1 MDGPSRRRRRR
12 SVRLPTDAGRE
23 MLAELAAPP
32 GQPRGAVIVVH
43 ELFGLTDHLRDVADR
58 LAAEGYLALAVDLFG
73 HRGGRLRC
81 LLGELGRMLIGGGPA
96 DSALADL
103 EVAAAW
109 LRRQP
114 SYRGLPVGIVGFC
127 WGGGAVLALVTR
139 PDAAVDAAAA
149 FYGRNPPLD
158 EVANV
163 TCPVLA
169 VYGAKDRFVTPSAGR
184 LREAMTRA
192 GRAFEAHVVP
202 DVGHSFMNERRRHDP
217 VAVATGWQLLLTFF
231 GRHLTADE
239 PS

>member
-1 MDGPSRRRRRR
+1 MDGPSRHRRRR

-103 EVAAAW
+103 EVAAA
-109 LRRQP
+109 
-114 SYRGLPVGIVGFC
+114 
-127 WGGGAVLALVTR
+127 
-139 PDAAVDAAAA
+139 
-149 FYGRNPPLD
+149 
-158 EVANV
+158 
-163 TCPVLA
+163 
-169 VYGAKDRFVTPSAGR
+169 
-184 LREAMTRA
+184 
-192 GRAFEAHVVP
+192 
-202 DVGHSFMNERRRHDP
+202 
-217 VAVATGWQLLLTFF
+217 
-231 GRHLTADE
+231 
-239 PS
+239 